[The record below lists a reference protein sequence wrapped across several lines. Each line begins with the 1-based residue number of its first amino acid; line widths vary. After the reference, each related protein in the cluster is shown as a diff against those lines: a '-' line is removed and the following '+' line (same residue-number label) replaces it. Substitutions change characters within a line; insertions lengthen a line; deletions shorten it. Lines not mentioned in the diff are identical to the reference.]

1 MWCGPDVSLNVI
13 VYKPLLLSLLLSLL
27 LFDLAMD

>member
-13 VYKPLLLSLLLSLL
+13 VYKPLLLLLLLLL

>member
-13 VYKPLLLSLLLSLL
+13 VYKPLLLLLLL